1 MSLRASTNTQIA
13 PQGLQME
20 KSPNEL
26 HVAVVDN
33 QNRVLVLDTMLG
45 TVVHVWKGYHHVQI
59 GWVNSTTI
67 PVSAEMGHS
76 DLPRDMRVS
85 CLLVIYLPRRGVIEV
100 WSAEQKSK
108 VSDESTPRI

>member
-1 MSLRASTNTQIA
+1 MSLRTSTNTQIA

-33 QNRVLVLDTMLG
+33 QNRVLVFDTMLG
-45 TVVHVWKGYHHVQI
+45 TVIHVWKGYHHVQI
-59 GWVNSTTI
+59 GWVNSTTV
-67 PVSAEMGHS
+67 PVSADMSHS